1 MKPHSTPVNKSDGF
15 MPVRGASMATDHDT
29 FSDSSNLI
37 HSSTVSS
44 SSRPILSSLPQEPA
58 KPSRYYVN
66 QCAVVVELLLR
77 LFNCGC
83 SVSIHPLRV
92 LNATDIFLR
101 IVWSAGWV
109 ASQLVQSRQ
118 LPPSPFRLVALRTL
132 GSSEFSFLTSWNHYV
147 WEANEI
153 AYNYLFSHK
162 DLFHWELRCLM
173 LNRRFHKATKTTL
186 TRQFWT
192 FIKDV

>member
-1 MKPHSTPVNKSDGF
+1 MRGLITFLDCCNIVEPFFFTQDELLLIFNDTRNSNSYLTLNLHDVLQVSIFFYSLHPHRILIGLVLLLCLVGTSLDIAIGFMKPHSTPVNKSDGF

-101 IVWSAGWV
+101 IV
-109 ASQLVQSRQ
+109 
-118 LPPSPFRLVALRTL
+118 
-132 GSSEFSFLTSWNHYV
+132 
-147 WEANEI
+147 
-153 AYNYLFSHK
+153 
-162 DLFHWELRCLM
+162 
-173 LNRRFHKATKTTL
+173 
-186 TRQFWT
+186 
-192 FIKDV
+192 

>member
-1 MKPHSTPVNKSDGF
+1 MGKYFFYSLHPHRILIGLVLLLCLVGTSLDIAIGFMKPHSTPVNKSDGF

-58 KPSRYYVN
+58 KPSRYFVN

-92 LNATDIFLR
+92 LNAADIFLR

-109 ASQLVQSRQ
+109 ASQLFQSRP
-118 LPPSPFRLVALRTL
+118 LPPSPFRLVA
-132 GSSEFSFLTSWNHYV
+132 
-147 WEANEI
+147 
-153 AYNYLFSHK
+153 
-162 DLFHWELRCLM
+162 
-173 LNRRFHKATKTTL
+173 
-186 TRQFWT
+186 
-192 FIKDV
+192 

>member
-109 ASQLVQSRQ
+109 ASHLVQSRP
-118 LPPSPFRLVALRTL
+118 LPPHLFVSLPKEPWDHRNSLSSPHGTIMFERPMKSRITTCFHTKI
-132 GSSEFSFLTSWNHYV
+132 FSIESCVV
-147 WEANEI
+147 W
-153 AYNYLFSHK
+153 
-162 DLFHWELRCLM
+162 C
-173 LNRRFHKATKTTL
+173 
-186 TRQFWT
+186 
-192 FIKDV
+192 